1 MSIFGDSSGILNIV
15 WIVFIVAT
23 IFFGPQL
30 MFYQSFLKIQQ
41 SGNML
46 ESFAAMG
53 KRIVTRRITKKPT
66 RELKESIDNFAE
78 VFSIDPVGT
87 DPAGIMKKI
96 EHIYTLSEKR
106 FNYFAKTVAPKFDE
120 ESRANLVMGLSGAVS
135 LNQIAKIVRH
145 YVEMARKTRSLQWA
159 MILQMQLPTIERFSK
174 GLLKGTEALTN
185 GWPIGDSIGS
195 LVAANLIGDAKVRK
209 MEEDTLVAVRT
220 IKGRKVFLVKARG
233 PGGRLGKLGKTVE
246 RLVKKEKIAKIIT
259 IDAAGKLEGEKT
271 GRIAEGIGVAIG
283 GIGID
288 RSYIE
293 NIATEKEIPL
303 DSIVVKMSQEEAIM
317 PMKTEI
323 LNSLY
328 KAIKIVEDT
337 VARTEGK
344 GNVVIVG
351 VGNTSGI
358 GNDRKSAQKAEDQI
372 KKISKM
378 MIKREREEKKEMRI
392 FTAE

>member
-1 MSIFGDSSGILNIV
+1 MDIFGDSNILSII
-15 WIVFIVAT
+15 WILFIVIT
-23 IFFGPQL
+23 ILFGPQL

-46 ESFAAMG
+46 ENFAAMG
-53 KRIVTRRITKKPT
+53 KKIVTRRITKKPS

-96 EHIYTLSEKR
+96 EHIYILSEKR
-106 FNYFAKTVAPKFDE
+106 FNYFAKTVAPDFDE

-145 YVEMARKTRSLQWA
+145 YVEMARKTKSLQWA
-159 MILQMQLPTIERFSK
+159 MMLQMQLPTIERFSK

-185 GWPIGDSIGS
+185 GWPIGDSIGP
-195 LVAANLIGDAKVRK
+195 LVAADLIGDARTREV
-209 MEEDTLVAVRT
+209 EEGTLVAVRT
-220 IKGRKVFLVKARG
+220 IKKRKVFLIKAKG
-233 PGGRLGKLGKTVE
+233 PGGRLGKLGKAVE
-246 RLVKKEKIAKIIT
+246 KLVKTEKIAKIIT

-303 DSIVVKMSQEEAIM
+303 DTVVVKMSQEEAIM
-317 PMKTEI
+317 PMKNEI
-323 LNSLY
+323 LNSLF
-328 KAIKIVEDT
+328 KVTKIVENT
-337 VARTEGK
+337 VARTEEK
-344 GNVVIVG
+344 GSIIIVG

-358 GNDRKSAQKAEDQI
+358 GNDARAARKAEDEI
-372 KKISKM
+372 KKIASM
-378 MIKREREEKKEMRI
+378 MTKREKLEKKEMRI
-392 FTAE
+392 FTGE

>member
-1 MSIFGDSSGILNIV
+1 MDIFGDSNILSII
-15 WIVFIVAT
+15 WILFIVIT
-23 IFFGPQL
+23 ILFGPQL
-30 MFYQSFLKIQQ
+30 MLYQSFLKIQQ

-46 ESFAAMG
+46 ENFAAMG
-53 KRIVTRRITKKPT
+53 KKIVTRRITKKPSI
-66 RELKESIDNFAE
+66 ELKESIDNFAE

-96 EHIYTLSEKR
+96 EHIYILSEKR
-106 FNYFAKTVAPKFDE
+106 FNYFAKTVAPDFDE

-145 YVEMARKTRSLQWA
+145 YVEMARKTKSLQWA
-159 MILQMQLPTIERFSK
+159 MMLQMQLPTIERFSK

-185 GWPIGDSIGS
+185 GWPIGDSIGP
-195 LVAANLIGDAKVRK
+195 LVAADLIGDARTREV
-209 MEEDTLVAVRT
+209 EEGTLVAVRT
-220 IKGRKVFLVKARG
+220 IKKRKVFLIKAKG
-233 PGGRLGKLGKTVE
+233 PGGRLGKLGKAVE
-246 RLVKKEKIAKIIT
+246 KLVKTEKIAKIIT

-303 DSIVVKMSQEEAIM
+303 DTVVVKMSQEEAIM
-317 PMKTEI
+317 PMKNEI
-323 LNSLY
+323 LNSLF
-328 KAIKIVEDT
+328 KVTKIVENT
-337 VARTEGK
+337 VARTEEK
-344 GNVVIVG
+344 GSIIIVG

-358 GNDRKSAQKAEDQI
+358 GNDARAARKAEDEI
-372 KKISKM
+372 KKIASM
-378 MIKREREEKKEMRI
+378 MTKREKLEKKEMRI
-392 FTAE
+392 FTGE